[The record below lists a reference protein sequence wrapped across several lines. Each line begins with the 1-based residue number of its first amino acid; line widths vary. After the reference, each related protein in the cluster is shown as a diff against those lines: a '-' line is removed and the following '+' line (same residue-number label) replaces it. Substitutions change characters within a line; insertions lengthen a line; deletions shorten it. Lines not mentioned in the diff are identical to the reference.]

1 MIEKTKIKQL
11 AVLLADEHICAIFA
25 GRSESGRRALGN
37 RSILADPRS
46 RKIKDAINEKVKH
59 RQWFRP
65 FAPVV
70 LAEHVDDIFIDAED
84 VYMSFVARIK
94 DRMQSKYPGI
104 THVDGT
110 ETANSNARKTILR
123 FIHKEIT

>member
-1 MIEKTKIKQL
+1 MNIY
-11 AVLLADEHICAIFA
+11 VLFA

-46 RKIKDAINEKVKH
+46 RKIKDAINESKTQTMVS
-59 RQWFRP
+59 P

-84 VYMSFVARIK
+84 SPYMSFVARIK

-110 ETANSNARKTILR
+110 GDCEQ
-123 FIHKEIT
+123 